1 MGYII
6 GGIFALWILW
16 GLGSWL
22 FCKIRD
28 SVEDR
33 AIRKYSVKDTLAIAS
48 QNANRRLGPQ
58 IQQTKQ
64 AVGDFRKMA
73 LEKLPGLQ
81 DRINRHSNQQ
91 FYVHHILPYKSGNK
105 KRRR

>member
-1 MGYII
+1 MGYVI

-22 FCKIRD
+22 FDKIRD

-33 AIRKYSVKDTLAIAS
+33 AIRKYSVKETLAIAS
-48 QNANRRLGPQ
+48 QNANRRLEPQ
-58 IQQTKQ
+58 ILQSKQ

-73 LEKLPGLQ
+73 FEKLPGLQ
-81 DRINRHSNQQ
+81 ERMNRHANQQ
-91 FYVHHILPYKSGNK
+91 FYAHHILPYKSGNK